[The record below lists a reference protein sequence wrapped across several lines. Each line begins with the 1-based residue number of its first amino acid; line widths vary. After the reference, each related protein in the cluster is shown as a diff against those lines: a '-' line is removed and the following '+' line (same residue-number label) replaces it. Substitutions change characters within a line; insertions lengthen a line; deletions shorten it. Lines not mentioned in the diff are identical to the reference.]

1 MRTGLTIVLLA
12 AIHAVAHPAA
22 AADSPAATATAWKVG
37 APIVTY
43 WAGPAMT
50 DQVARQMAEGGFNS
64 SGARNRSSTWPSG
77 TVFGRSSATGCSPR
91 PRWTIRPGVRSS
103 TP

>member
-12 AIHAVAHPAA
+12 AIYAIAHPAA

-43 WAGPAMT
+43 WA
-50 DQVARQMAEGGFNS
+50 V
-64 SGARNRSSTWPSG
+64 
-77 TVFGRSSATGCSPR
+77 PR
-91 PRWTIRPGVRSS
+91 
-103 TP
+103 